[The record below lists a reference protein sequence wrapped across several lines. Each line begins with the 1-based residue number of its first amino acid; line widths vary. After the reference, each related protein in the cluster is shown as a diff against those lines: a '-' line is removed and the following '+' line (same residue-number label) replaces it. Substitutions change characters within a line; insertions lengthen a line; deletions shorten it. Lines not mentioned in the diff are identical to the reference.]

1 MSLKS
6 LLLSLINIPNILC
19 NKTAPVIIDD
29 GVFIGANCM
38 ILKGVHIGERQL
50 LVQDL
55 LLLKMCF
62 QMKYGL
68 EILQEKFRN
77 KKRRQAKCKA

>member
-1 MSLKS
+1 
-6 LLLSLINIPNILC
+6 
-19 NKTAPVIIDD
+19 
-29 GVFIGANCM
+29 M

-55 LLLKMCF
+55 LLLKMCL

-68 EILQEKFRN
+68 EILQEKFQN
-77 KKRRQAKCKA
+77 KKGDKHNATHENFGSGNLL